1 MEKLSFTCLFLLLP
15 IWGGYTGENMALW
28 AAVAVLLLL
37 PPAALLYKETK
48 KQRNLQGKRG
58 KEPCQKENAKKA

>member
-1 MEKLSFTCLFLLLP
+1 MEKLSFTCLFILLP
-15 IWGGYTGENMALW
+15 IWGGYTGENM
-28 AAVAVLLLL
+28 
-37 PPAALLYKETK
+37 ALLYKETK